1 MVLPIE
7 SKLNI
12 TGFIDSRQGGRTE
25 NQDSAGVRDTP
36 LGTLVIVCDGMGRDA
51 GRQHSIPDGSKIH
64 SGIYDAI

>member
-36 LGTLVIVCDGMGRDA
+36 LGTLVIVCDGMG
-51 GRQHSIPDGSKIH
+51 GMQGGSTASQIA
-64 SGIYDAI
+64 S